1 MKLYVS
7 KTNFNRKLAALTT
20 RVNYME
26 GTVQGTEGSKLERK
40 LFQKNFFSWNLI
52 VE

>member
-1 MKLYVS
+1 MLVKQ
-7 KTNFNRKLAALTT
+7 TLTGSWLHLQQGQIT
-20 RVNYME
+20 WK
-26 GTVQGTEGSKLERK
+26 VQETEGSKLERK